1 MPVLASIS
9 EWDTT
14 VGVIAMG
21 AVILA
26 LVVAIAIF
34 VVVQVL
40 EEHADNVGPHA
51 DVRHGP

>member
-1 MPVLASIS
+1 MPALASIS

-21 AVILA
+21 LVIVA

-34 VVVQVL
+34 IAVQAF
-40 EEHADNVGPHA
+40 EEHADNVGPHP